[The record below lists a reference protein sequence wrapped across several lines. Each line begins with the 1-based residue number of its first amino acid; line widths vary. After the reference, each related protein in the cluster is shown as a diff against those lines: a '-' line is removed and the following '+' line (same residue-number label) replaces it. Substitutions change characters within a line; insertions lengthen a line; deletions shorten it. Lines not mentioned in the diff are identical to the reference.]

1 LLLLGAGFTNRSDK
15 RIVRSSLGD
24 TRCAI
29 PGTAPEG
36 WGVKSKLRS
45 PHPASR
51 IQRHVSR
58 ITPQPLFYPSWEVL
72 PNDVRLPHSDVIS
85 ERLEMLVTLTQHATH
100 DYLAIEEYP
109 SW

>member
-1 LLLLGAGFTNRSDK
+1 
-15 RIVRSSLGD
+15 
-24 TRCAI
+24 
-29 PGTAPEG
+29 
-36 WGVKSKLRS
+36 
-45 PHPASR
+45 
-51 IQRHVSR
+51 VSR

-100 DYLAIEEYP
+100 DYLATEEYP